1 MANTYRRRGYVDNT
15 GKKMFI
21 PMNVEGGIW
30 NEHFIT
36 TPKFVCIVLIVLA
49 FVVILVTLGNENRN
63 STVLSY
69 IVYLGIWMF
78 VSSLVL
84 RFIVFE
90 EKFYYKMYKE
100 LEKYETTSP
109 ALFWNISSIKD
120 TEYGAIVTYS
130 DARIGIFVRMQRD
143 TITGKQDGFDEIHYD
158 AFSDFYHDIV
168 GNKYSFVQMNIM
180 EQAGK
185 DPRLNELSKLVN
197 KNKNP
202 SIQKLME
209 LEIGYIKNI
218 TNKSLYESDYF
229 LFYTT
234 DMAKVDVII
243 DEISECCMEL
253 QNGAFTGFEILG
265 SVGIVDLVKEIYAVN
280 YFNATEASLLM
291 FSNQSA
297 GSMVPLIIDGIVW
310 ADGNKQKLNNVERS
324 KARRLTS
331 LVIDGTQKSSE
342 ISLKKALYKKEDK
355 INGIDLDDALTNVRR
370 ESKKVQERKQSKTI
384 IDKKTRTKKQKNTE
398 NYNVVHSIDENE
410 SFNNAENTMDPNEEY
425 IDF

>member
-1 MANTYRRRGYVDNT
+1 MANTSRRRGYVDNT

-36 TPKFVCIVLIVLA
+36 TPKFVCIVLIALA
-49 FVVILVTLGNENRN
+49 FVVILVTLGKEDRN

-69 IVYLGIWMF
+69 AVYLGIWAF

-100 LEKYETTSP
+100 LEQYETTSP

-158 AFSDFYHDIV
+158 AFSDFYHDVV

-185 DPRLNELSKLVN
+185 DPRLSELSKLVN

-209 LEIGYIKNI
+209 LEVGYIKNI
-218 TNKSLYESDYF
+218 TNRSLYESDYF

-280 YFNATEASLLM
+280 YFNATEASLMM

-297 GSMVPLIIDGIVW
+297 GSMVPFMIDGIVW
-310 ADGNKQKLNNVERS
+310 SDSNKQKLNNLERS

-331 LVIDGTQKSSE
+331 LVIDGTQKVDD
-342 ISLKKALYKKEDK
+342 IALKKALYKKEDK
-355 INGIDLDDALTNVRR
+355 NNGIDLDDALINVRR
-370 ESKKVQERKQSKTI
+370 ESKKAQERKSIRPI
-384 IDKKTRTKKQKNTE
+384 IERKPKVRKPKGAELN
-398 NYNVVHSIDENE
+398 NVANEIDTT
-410 SFNNAENTMDPNEEY
+410 ENTMDPNDDY